1 MPTLHPTAVAQN
13 LRLPVMTDNPWPSGN
28 QNKKWWPY
36 WSLDWAQTNC
46 RQVLMMLN
54 WCSKFGEDISFGSWG
69 IVWKPNIHTHTH
81 MTDIYTPT
89 LLQYS
94 FDQTDQL
101 HLIFNSWTLLIK
113 SDYTSTNCNCTKYIT
128 LTTHGLIR
136 CWNRLGQWHSLYN
149 TQIMSPPLSWPPLA
163 PS

>member
-69 IVWKPNIHTHTH
+69 IVWKPNIHTHTDDRH
-81 MTDIYTPT
+81 LYTNTITIFLWPNWSITLGLQQLDTDHKKWLHFNQLQLYKIYN
-89 LLQYS
+89 
-94 FDQTDQL
+94 TD
-101 HLIFNSWTLLIK
+101 HSWTYKMLE
-113 SDYTSTNCNCTKYIT
+113 
-128 LTTHGLIR
+128 
-136 CWNRLGQWHSLYN
+136 
-149 TQIMSPPLSWPPLA
+149 
-163 PS
+163 